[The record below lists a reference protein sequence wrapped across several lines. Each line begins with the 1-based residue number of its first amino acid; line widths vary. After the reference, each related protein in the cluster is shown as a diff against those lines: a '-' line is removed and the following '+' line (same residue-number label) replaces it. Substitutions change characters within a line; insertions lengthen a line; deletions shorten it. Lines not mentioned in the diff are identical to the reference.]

1 MEYKYHV
8 TKGLFEKYNV
18 CKTEI
23 PYVPPNLK
31 TNIVFEGT
39 IVECAAF
46 MYLINNNQLDN
57 EE

>member
-8 TKGLFEKYNV
+8 AKGLFDKYSV
-18 CKTEI
+18 WKTEI

>member
-1 MEYKYHV
+1 MEHKYHV
-8 TKGLFEKYNV
+8 TKGLLDNYFVY
-18 CKTEI
+18 KTEI

-31 TNIVFEGT
+31 TNIVYEGT

-46 MYLINNNQLDN
+46 IYLINNDQLDN